1 MSDSQK
7 KQNFL
12 HGATL
17 LAAATVIV
25 KVIGA
30 VYKIPLQAILGKI
43 GYSYFSSAYDI
54 YTLLLLISTAG
65 LPVAMSRMISQATSL
80 NDHAQSRR
88 VYNTSRTIF
97 LIIGAASTALMMIF
111 CQVLANS
118 QKQPDAALA
127 IFCLAP
133 SAFFMSV
140 ISTYRGFFQGQGNML
155 PTSKSQVLEAVFKL
169 GAGLLGAVL
178 ILRLGGSIS
187 AAAAGAIMGVTVSC
201 ALSVAYLFWVFH
213 KTAQPE
219 ILEQKQPVFCGMTA
233 KKLLAIA
240 VPITIGAAGLQL
252 LIVAET
258 SLYMNRLV
266 ELLDSGALNG
276 EVVDALRA
284 EVLAEAQK
292 AGEVLTTAELHSR
305 IAASMKGIYNFSQTI
320 YNLPNSLITPITISI
335 IPAIT
340 ACLTL
345 GDDKGVRATS
355 ESASRIT
362 GLLSLPC
369 AVGLMVL
376 SKPIMGLLGGYTGVQ
391 LDFAAKLLSLLGI
404 SVFMRA
410 VVLFTN
416 SLMQAN
422 GHANLPVINMLVTG
436 AVRMALVYVLTGN
449 PNIGLLAVP
458 ALTALGN
465 LATAALNLICMAK
478 VVPQK
483 SAIVRNLLRSLLPAL
498 LMGAFAYG
506 SWQLILGVLGQDCSR
521 VIQVGGPMLVA
532 VIVYVISAAWLK
544 SITREDCLLLPKG
557 EKIAKL
563 LHL

>member
-1 MSDSQK
+1 MANAPK

-12 HGATL
+12 QGATL
-17 LAAATVIV
+17 LAIATVIV

-65 LPVAMSRMISQATSL
+65 LPVAMSRMISQASSL
-80 NDHAQSRR
+80 NDHAQTRR

-97 LIIGAASTALMMIF
+97 LIIGAISTGLMMVF
-111 CQVLANS
+111 CQALANS

-133 SAFFMSV
+133 SAFFMAV
-140 ISTYRGFFQGQGNML
+140 ISTYRGFFQGQGDML

-169 GAGLLGAVL
+169 GAGLAGAVV
-178 ILRLGGSIS
+178 ILYLGGTIS
-187 AAAAGAIMGVTVSC
+187 MAAAGAILGVTISC
-201 ALSVAYLFWVFH
+201 AVSVGYLFWVFH
-213 KTAQPE
+213 KYAQKE
-219 ILEQKQPVFCGMTA
+219 ILEQKQPNFCGLTA
-233 KKLLAIA
+233 KRLLSIA

-252 LIVAET
+252 LIVLET
-258 SLYMNRLV
+258 SIYMNQLVDLLDKGLLQGELV
-266 ELLDSGALNG
+266 E
-276 EVVDALRA
+276 ALRS
-284 EVLAEAQK
+284 EVLARALEEGK
-292 AGEVLTTAELHSR
+292 ELTTAELHSG
-305 IAASMKGIYNFSQTI
+305 IAASMKGIYNFGQTI
-320 YNLPNSLITPITISI
+320 YNLPNSLITPITISV

-340 ACLTL
+340 AFLTL
-345 GDDKGVRATS
+345 KDDMGVKATS

-376 SKPIMGLLGGYTGVQ
+376 SKPIMGLLGHYTGVQ
-391 LDFAAKLLSLLGI
+391 LDFAATLLCLLGV

-422 GHANLPVINMLVTG
+422 GHANIPVINMLSTG
-436 AVRMALVYVLTGN
+436 VVRMLLVYVLTGN

-458 ALTALGN
+458 ILTALGN
-465 LATAALNLICMAK
+465 FATAVLNLICLAK

-483 SAIVRNLLRSLLPAL
+483 CAITRNLLRPLLPAL
-498 LMGAFAYG
+498 LMGASAFAC
-506 SWQLILGVLGQDCSR
+506 WQLIVRILGADCSYI
-521 VIQVGGPMLVA
+521 IQVGGPMAVA
-532 VIVYVISAAWLK
+532 VVVYLLSAVWLK
-544 SITREDCLLLPKG
+544 SITKEDCLLLPKG

>member
-1 MSDSQK
+1 M
-7 KQNFL
+7 
-12 HGATL
+12 
-17 LAAATVIV
+17 V
-25 KVIGA
+25 KLIGA

-80 NDHAQSRR
+80 GDHAETRR
-88 VYNTSRTIF
+88 VYNTSRAIF
-97 LIIGAASTALMMIF
+97 LIIGVLSTALMMFF
-111 CQVLANS
+111 CKALANS

-133 SAFFMSV
+133 CAFLMSV
-140 ISTYRGFFQGQGNML
+140 ISTYRGFFQGQGNMI
-155 PTSKSQVLEAVFKL
+155 PTSISQVLEATCKL
-169 GAGLLGAVL
+169 VAGLLGAVL
-178 ILRLGGSIS
+178 ILHLGGSIPL
-187 AAAAGAIMGVTVSC
+187 AAAGAIFGVTISC
-201 ALSVAYLFWVFH
+201 AISVAYLFWVFH
-213 KTAQPE
+213 KNAQPE
-219 ILEQKQPVFCGMTA
+219 ILSQKQPAFCGTTA
-233 KKLLAIA
+233 KKLLSIAI
-240 VPITIGAAGLQL
+240 PITIGAAGLQL

-266 ELLDSGALNG
+266 DLLESGAMQG
-276 EVVDALRA
+276 ELVDALRA
-284 EVLAEAQK
+284 EVLAEAEK
-292 AGEVLTTAELHSR
+292 AGQVLTAADINSR
-305 IAASMKGIYNFSQTI
+305 IAASMKGIYNFGQTI

-345 GDDKGVRATS
+345 GDDQGAKATS
-355 ESASRIT
+355 ESASRVT
-362 GLLSLPC
+362 ALLSLPC
-369 AVGLMVL
+369 AVGLIVL
-376 SKPIMGLLGGYTGVQ
+376 SKPIMALLGGYTGVQ
-391 LDFAAKLLSLLGI
+391 LDFAAKLLSVLGI

-422 GHANLPVINMLVTG
+422 GHANIPVINMLSTG
-436 AVRMALVYVLTGN
+436 VVRMILVFVLTGN
-449 PNIGLLAVP
+449 PNIGLIAVP

-465 LATAALNLICMAK
+465 FATAVLNLICMAK

-483 SAIVRNLLRSLLPAL
+483 SAIARNLLRPLLPAL
-498 LMGAFAYG
+498 LMGAFTLAT
-506 SWQLILGVLGQDCSR
+506 WQLVLRVLGQDCSR
-521 VIQVGGPMLVA
+521 IIQVVIPMVVA
-532 VIVYVISAAWLK
+532 AIVYFVSAVWLK

-563 LHL
+563 LKL

>member
-1 MSDSQK
+1 MSNTPK
-7 KQNFL
+7 KQSFL

-80 NDHAQSRR
+80 GDHAQTRR
-88 VYNTSRTIF
+88 VYNTSRAIF
-97 LIIGAASTALMMIF
+97 LIIGAVSTALMMFF
-111 CQVLANS
+111 CKALANS
-118 QKQPDAALA
+118 QEQPDAALA

-133 SAFFMSV
+133 CAFLMSV

-169 GAGLLGAVL
+169 GAGLAGAVI
-178 ILRLGGSIS
+178 ILKLGGTIS
-187 AAAAGAIMGVTVSC
+187 MAAAGAILGVTVSC
-201 ALSVAYLFWVFH
+201 AVSVGYLFWVFH
-213 KTAQPE
+213 KNAQPE
-219 ILEQKQPVFCGMTA
+219 ILEQKQPSFCGVTA
-233 KKLLAIA
+233 KQLLSIAI
-240 VPITIGAAGLQL
+240 PITIGAAGLQL

-258 SLYMNRLV
+258 SLYMNQLV
-266 ELLDSGALNG
+266 NLLEEGSLQGDL
-276 EVVDALRA
+276 VDALRA
-284 EVLAEAQK
+284 EVLSRAQT
-292 AGEVLTTAELHSR
+292 AGQVLTPAELNSQ
-305 IAASMKGIYNFSQTI
+305 IAASMKGIYNFGQTI

-345 GDDKGVRATS
+345 KDNQGVKATS
-355 ESASRIT
+355 ESAARIT

-376 SKPIMGLLGGYTGVQ
+376 SKPIMGLLGGYSGVQ
-391 LDFAAKLLSLLGI
+391 LDFAATLLCLLGV

-422 GHANLPVINMLVTG
+422 GHANIPVINMLSTG
-436 AVRMALVYVLTGN
+436 VVRMILVYMLTGN
-449 PNIGLLAVP
+449 PSIGLIAVP
-458 ALTALGN
+458 VLTGVGN
-465 LATAALNLICMAK
+465 FATAVLNLICLNK

-483 SAIVRNLLRSLLPAL
+483 CAITRNLLRPLLPAL
-498 LMGAFAYG
+498 LMGASAFAC
-506 SWQLILGVLGQDCSR
+506 WQLILRAMGPDCSYI
-521 VIQVGGPMLVA
+521 IQVGGPMAVA
-532 VIVYVISAAWLK
+532 AVVYVVAAAWLK
-544 SITREDCLLLPKG
+544 SITKEDCLLLPKG
-557 EKIAKL
+557 DKIAKL

>member
-1 MSDSQK
+1 MATQPK

-12 HGATL
+12 HGAVL
-17 LAAATVIV
+17 LAAATIIV

-65 LPVAMSRMISQATSL
+65 LPVAMSRMISQASSVG
-80 NDHAQSRR
+80 DHAQTRR
-88 VYNTSRTIF
+88 VYNTSRAIF
-97 LIIGAASTALMMIF
+97 FIIGAVSTALMMLF
-111 CQVLANS
+111 CKALAKS
-118 QKQPDAALA
+118 QEQPDAALA

-133 SAFFMSV
+133 CAFLMSV
-140 ISTYRGFFQGQGNML
+140 ISTYRGFFQGQGNMI

-169 GAGLLGAVL
+169 GAGLAGAVV
-178 ILRLGGSIS
+178 ILQLGGSIS
-187 AAAAGAIMGVTVSC
+187 LAAAGAILGVTVSC
-201 ALSVAYLFWVFH
+201 AVSVAYLFWVFH

-219 ILEQKQPVFCGMTA
+219 ILAENQPIFCGKTA
-233 KKLLAIA
+233 KQLLAIA
-240 VPITIGAAGLQL
+240 IPITIGAAGLQL

-266 ELLDSGALNG
+266 SLLDSGKLNNGLVLAL
-276 EVVDALRA
+276 EQ
-284 EVLAEAQK
+284 EVLAEAAK
-292 AGEVLTTAELHSR
+292 AGEVLTTAQLHSR

-345 GDDKGVRATS
+345 KDDKGVRANS

-369 AVGLMVL
+369 AVGLIVL
-376 SKPIMGLLGGYTGVQ
+376 SKPIMGLLGGYTGVE
-391 LDFAAKLLSLLGI
+391 LDFAATLLSILGV

-422 GHANLPVINMLVTG
+422 GHANIPVVNMLCCG
-436 AVRMALVYVLTGN
+436 GVRMVLVYVLVGN
-449 PNIGLLAVP
+449 PKIGMLAVP
-458 ALTALGN
+458 ALTALCN
-465 LATAALNLICMAK
+465 LAIATLNLICMAK

-483 SAIVRNLLRSLLPAL
+483 SAIVRNVLRPLIPAL
-498 LMGAFAYG
+498 LMGACAFG
-506 SWQLILGVLGQDCSR
+506 TWQLVLQILGENCSR
-521 VIQVGGPMLVA
+521 LIQVGAPMAVA
-532 VIVYVISAAWLK
+532 VVVYVFFAAWLK
-544 SITREDCLLLPKG
+544 SITKEDCMLLPKG

-563 LHL
+563 LRL

>member
-1 MSDSQK
+1 MSNAPK
-7 KQNFL
+7 KQSFL

-80 NDHAQSRR
+80 GDHAQTRR
-88 VYNTSRTIF
+88 VYNTSRAIF
-97 LIIGAASTALMMIF
+97 LIIGGVSTGLMMFF
-111 CQVLANS
+111 CQALANS
-118 QKQPDAALA
+118 QEQPDAALA

-155 PTSKSQVLEAVFKL
+155 PTSKSQVLEAIFKL
-169 GAGLLGAVL
+169 GAGLAGAVV
-178 ILRLGGSIS
+178 ILQLGGTIPM
-187 AAAAGAIMGVTVSC
+187 AAAGAILGVTVSC
-201 ALSVAYLFWVFH
+201 AVSVGYLFWVFH

-219 ILEQKQPVFCGMTA
+219 ILEQKQPGFCGSTA
-233 KKLLAIA
+233 KQLLSIA

-252 LIVAET
+252 LIVTET
-258 SLYMNRLV
+258 SLYMNQLVKLLEEGSLQGKLV
-266 ELLDSGALNG
+266 E
-276 EVVDALRA
+276 ALRA
-284 EVLAEAQK
+284 EVLTRAQA
-292 AGEVLTTAELHSR
+292 AGQVLTPSQLNSQ
-305 IAASMKGIYNFSQTI
+305 IAASMKGIYNFGQTI
-320 YNLPNSLITPITISI
+320 YNLPNSLITPITISV

-345 GDDKGVRATS
+345 KDDRGVKATS
-355 ESASRIT
+355 ESAARIT

-376 SKPIMGLLGGYTGVQ
+376 SKPIMGLLGGYSGVQ
-391 LDFAAKLLSLLGI
+391 LDFAATLLCLLGI

-416 SLMQAN
+416 SLMQAS
-422 GHANLPVINMLVTG
+422 GHANIPVINMLSAGV
-436 AVRMALVYVLTGN
+436 VRMALVYVLTGN
-449 PNIGLLAVP
+449 PNIGLIAVP
-458 ALTALGN
+458 VLTAAGN
-465 LATAALNLICMAK
+465 LATAVLNLVCMAK

-483 SAIVRNLLRSLLPAL
+483 SAIARNLLRPLLPAL
-498 LMGAFAYG
+498 LMGAAAFG
-506 SWQLILGVLGQDCSR
+506 CWQLIVRFLGSDCSYI
-521 VIQVGGPMLVA
+521 IQVGGPMAVA
-532 VIVYVISAAWLK
+532 AVVYLLSAVWLK
-544 SITREDCLLLPKG
+544 SITKEDCLLLPKG

-563 LHL
+563 LRL

>member
-1 MSDSQK
+1 MSQAPK

-12 HGATL
+12 QGATL
-17 LAAATVIV
+17 LAIATVIV
-25 KVIGA
+25 KIIGA
-30 VYKIPLQAILGKI
+30 VYKIPLQGILGKI

-65 LPVAMSRMISQATSL
+65 LPVAMSRMISQASSL
-80 NDHAQSRR
+80 NDHAQTRR
-88 VYNTSRTIF
+88 VYNTSRAIF
-97 LIIGAASTALMMIF
+97 LIIGAVSTALMMVF
-111 CQVLANS
+111 CQALANS
-118 QKQPDAALA
+118 QEQPEAAMA

-133 SAFFMSV
+133 SAFLMSV

-169 GAGLLGAVL
+169 GAGLAGAVL
-178 ILRLGGSIS
+178 ILHFGGTIS
-187 AAAAGAIMGVTVSC
+187 MAAAGAILGVTVSC
-201 ALSVAYLFWVFH
+201 AVSVGYLFWVFH
-213 KTAQPE
+213 KNAQPE
-219 ILEQKQPVFCGMTA
+219 ILDQKQPGFCGATA
-233 KKLLAIA
+233 KRLLAIA

-258 SLYMNRLV
+258 SLYMNQLV
-266 ELLDSGALNG
+266 DLLETGALRG
-276 EVVDALRA
+276 ELVDALQA
-284 EVLAEAQK
+284 EVIEKAQ
-292 AGEVLTTAELHSR
+292 ASGDILTAEELYSR
-305 IAASMKGIYNFSQTI
+305 IAASMKGIYNFGQTI

-345 GDDKGVRATS
+345 GDDKGVKANS
-355 ESASRIT
+355 ESAARIT

-391 LDFAAKLLSLLGI
+391 LDFAAALLSLLGI

-416 SLMQAN
+416 SLMQAS
-422 GHANLPVINMLVTG
+422 GHANIPVVNMLVTG
-436 AVRMALVYVLTGN
+436 VVRMILVYVLTGN
-449 PNIGLLAVP
+449 PNIGLIAVP
-458 ALTALGN
+458 VLTALGN
-465 LATAALNLICMAK
+465 FATAVLNLICLAN

-483 SAIVRNLLRSLLPAL
+483 SAIIRNLLRPLLPAA
-498 LMGAFAYG
+498 LMGACAFG
-506 SWQLILGVLGQDCSR
+506 CWQLIVYVLGADCSYI
-521 VIQVGGPMLVA
+521 IQVGGPIAVA
-532 VIVYVISAAWLK
+532 GIVYVICAAWLK
-544 SITREDCLLLPKG
+544 SITKEDCLLLPKG

>member
-1 MSDSQK
+1 MSQSQK

-54 YTLLLLISTAG
+54 YTLLLLVSTAG

-80 NDHAQSRR
+80 NDHARSRR

-97 LIIGAASTALMMIF
+97 LIIGVASTALMMFF
-111 CQVLANS
+111 CKALANS

-133 SAFFMSV
+133 CAFLMSV

-169 GAGLLGAVL
+169 AAGLLGAVL

-201 ALSVAYLFWVFH
+201 ALSVGYLFWVFH

-219 ILEQKQPVFCGMTA
+219 ILAQKQPNFCGITA
-233 KKLLAIA
+233 KNLLAIA

-266 ELLDSGALNG
+266 DLLDSGAMTG
-276 EVVDALRA
+276 ELVDALRA
-284 EVLAEAQK
+284 EVLVEAEK
-292 AGEVLTTAELHSR
+292 AGETLTTAELHSR

-345 GDDKGVRATS
+345 GDDRGVKSTS

-422 GHANLPVINMLVTG
+422 GHANIPVINMLATG
-436 AVRMALVYVLTGN
+436 AVRMALVFVLTGN
-449 PNIGLLAVP
+449 PKIGLLAVP

-465 LATAALNLICMAK
+465 FATAVLNLICLAK

-483 SAIVRNLLRSLLPAL
+483 CAIARNLLRSLLPAL
-498 LMGAFAYG
+498 LMGAVTYG
-506 SWQLILGVLGQDCSR
+506 CWQLVLRILGQDCSR
-521 VIQVGGPMLVA
+521 IIQVAIPMLA
-532 VIVYVISAAWLK
+532 AAIVYVVSAAWLK

-557 EKIAKL
+557 DKIAKL

>member
-1 MSDSQK
+1 MSQQPK

-65 LPVAMSRMISQATSL
+65 LPVAMSRMISQASSL
-80 NDHAQSRR
+80 NDHAQTRR
-88 VYNTSRTIF
+88 VYNTSRAIF
-97 LIIGAASTALMMIF
+97 LIIGAVSTALMMFF
-111 CQVLANS
+111 CQALANS
-118 QKQPDAALA
+118 QEQPDAALA

-133 SAFFMSV
+133 CAFLMSV

-169 GAGLLGAVL
+169 GAGLVGAVL

-187 AAAAGAIMGVTVSC
+187 SAAAGAILGVTVSC
-201 ALSVAYLFWVFH
+201 AISVAYLFWVFH
-213 KTAQPE
+213 KSAQPE
-219 ILEQKQPVFCGMTA
+219 ILAQKQPVFCGVTA
-233 KKLLAIA
+233 RKLLSIAI
-240 VPITIGAAGLQL
+240 PITIGAAGLQL

-266 ELLDSGALNG
+266 DLLESGAMQG
-276 EVVDALRA
+276 ELVEALRA
-284 EVLAEAQK
+284 EVLTEAQK
-292 AGEVLTTAELHSR
+292 AGEVLTDPELNSR
-305 IAASMKGIYNFSQTI
+305 IAASMKGIYNFGQTI
-320 YNLPNSLITPITISI
+320 YNLPTALITPITISI

-345 GDDKGVRATS
+345 GDDKGVKATS
-355 ESASRIT
+355 ESASRVT

-369 AVGLMVL
+369 AIGLMVL

-422 GHANLPVINMLVTG
+422 GHANIPVINMLSTG
-436 AVRMALVYVLTGN
+436 AVRMVLVFVLTGN
-449 PNIGLLAVP
+449 PSIGLLAVP

-465 LATAALNLICMAK
+465 FATAVLNLICLTR

-483 SAIVRNLLRSLLPAL
+483 SAIARNLLKPMLPAL
-498 LMGAFAYG
+498 LMGAGALAA
-506 SWQLILGVLGQDCSR
+506 WQLILRILGADCSYI
-521 VIQVGGPMLVA
+521 IQVGGPMLVA
-532 VIVYVISAAWLK
+532 VIVYVVSAAWLK
-544 SITREDCLLLPKG
+544 SITKEDCLLLPKG
-557 EKIAKL
+557 AKIAKL

>member
-1 MSDSQK
+1 MATQPK

-17 LAAATVIV
+17 LALATVIV

-65 LPVAMSRMISQATSL
+65 LPVAMSRMISEASSL
-80 NDHAQSRR
+80 GDHARTRR
-88 VYNTSRTIF
+88 VYNTSRAIF
-97 LIIGAASTALMMIF
+97 FIIGAVSTALMMLF
-111 CQVLANS
+111 CKALAAS

-133 SAFFMSV
+133 CAFLMSV
-140 ISTYRGFFQGQGNML
+140 ISTYRGFFQGQGNMI

-169 GAGLLGAVL
+169 GAGLVGAVV
-178 ILRLGGSIS
+178 ILQLGGSIS
-187 AAAAGAIMGVTVSC
+187 LAAAGAILGVTVSC
-201 ALSVAYLFWVFH
+201 AVSVAYLFWVFH
-213 KTAQPE
+213 KSAGPE
-219 ILEQKQPVFCGMTA
+219 ILEQKAPLFCGDTA

-266 ELLDSGALNG
+266 ELLDSGKLQG
-276 EVVDALRA
+276 ELVEALRA
-284 EVLAEAQK
+284 EVLAEAGK
-292 AGEVLTTAELHSR
+292 AGETLTTAQINSR
-305 IAASMKGIYNFSQTI
+305 IAASMKGIYNFGQTI

-345 GDDKGVRATS
+345 GDDKGVKENS
-355 ESASRIT
+355 ESAARIT

-391 LDFAAKLLSLLGI
+391 LDFAAKLLTLLGI

-422 GHANLPVINMLVTG
+422 GHANIPVINMLTVG
-436 AVRMALVYVLTGN
+436 AVRMGLVFLLVGN
-449 PNIGLLAVP
+449 PKLGLLAVP

-465 LATAALNLICMAK
+465 AVTALLNLICLAK
-478 VVPQK
+478 VVPHK
-483 SAIVRNLLRSLLPAL
+483 SAIARNVLRPLIPAL
-498 LMGAFAYG
+498 LMGAAAFG
-506 SWQLILGVLGQDCSR
+506 TWQLIIRILGENCSR
-521 VIQVGGPMLVA
+521 IIQVGGPMGVA
-532 VIVYVISAAWLK
+532 VVVYIVFAAWLK

-557 EKIAKL
+557 NKIARL
-563 LHL
+563 LRL

>member
-1 MSDSQK
+1 MSNAPK

-12 HGATL
+12 QGATL
-17 LAAATVIV
+17 LAAATLIV

-30 VYKIPLQAILGKI
+30 VYKIPLQAVLGKL

-65 LPVAMSRMISQATSL
+65 LPVAMSRMISQASSL
-80 NDHAQSRR
+80 GDHAQTRK

-97 LIIGAASTALMMIF
+97 LIIGAVSTGLMMVF
-111 CQVLANS
+111 CQALANS

-133 SAFFMSV
+133 SAFFMSI

-169 GAGLLGAVL
+169 GAGLAGAIV
-178 ILRLGGSIS
+178 ILYLGGTIS
-187 AAAAGAIMGVTVSC
+187 MAAAGAILGVTISC
-201 ALSVAYLFWVFH
+201 AVSVAYLFWVFH

-219 ILEQKQPVFCGMTA
+219 ILDQKQPNFCGITA
-233 KKLLAIA
+233 KQLLAIA
-240 VPITIGAAGLQL
+240 IPITIGAAGLQL
-252 LIVAET
+252 LIVLET
-258 SLYMNRLV
+258 SLYMNQLVGLLDQGLLENDLV
-266 ELLDSGALNG
+266 E
-276 EVVDALRA
+276 ALRA
-284 EVLAEAQK
+284 EVLARAQEEGK
-292 AGEVLTTAELHSR
+292 VLTDAQLHSG
-305 IAASMKGIYNFSQTI
+305 IAASMKGIYNFGQTI
-320 YNLPNSLITPITISI
+320 YNLPNSLITPITISV

-340 ACLTL
+340 AFLTL
-345 GDDKGVRATS
+345 KDDNGVKATS

-369 AVGLMVL
+369 AIGLMVL
-376 SKPIMGLLGGYTGVQ
+376 SKPIMGLLGHYTGVQ
-391 LDFAAKLLSLLGI
+391 LDFAAMLLSLLGV

-416 SLMQAN
+416 ALMQAN
-422 GHANLPVINMLVTG
+422 GHPNLPVVNMLSVG
-436 AVRMALVYVLTGN
+436 VVRMGLVYWLTGN
-449 PNIGLLAVP
+449 PNIGLVAVP
-458 ALTALGN
+458 VLTALGN
-465 LATAALNLICMAK
+465 FATAVLNLICLHK

-483 SAIVRNLLRSLLPAL
+483 SAITKNLLRSLLPAL
-498 LMGAFAYG
+498 LMGASAFG
-506 SWQLILGVLGQDCSR
+506 CWQLIVRLLGADCSYI
-521 VIQVGGPMLVA
+521 IQVGGPMAVA
-532 VIVYVISAAWLK
+532 AVVYLISAVWLK
-544 SITREDCLLLPKG
+544 SITKEDCLLLPKG

>member
-1 MSDSQK
+1 MSQAPK

-12 HGATL
+12 QGATL
-17 LAAATVIV
+17 LAIATVIV

-30 VYKIPLQAILGKI
+30 IYKIPLQAVLGKI

-65 LPVAMSRMISQATSL
+65 LPVAMSRMISEASSL
-80 NDHAQSRR
+80 GDYARTR
-88 VYNTSRTIF
+88 KVYNTSRAIF
-97 LIIGAASTALMMIF
+97 LIIGAVSTALMMVF
-111 CQVLANS
+111 CQALANS
-118 QKQPDAALA
+118 QEQPDAALA

-169 GAGLLGAVL
+169 GAGLAGAVL
-178 ILRLGGSIS
+178 VLHFGGAIS
-187 AAAAGAIMGVTVSC
+187 MAAAGAILGVTISC
-201 ALSVAYLFWVFH
+201 AVSVAYLFWVFH
-213 KTAQPE
+213 KHAQPE
-219 ILEQKQPVFCGMTA
+219 ILAQKQPNFCGSTA
-233 KKLLAIA
+233 KQLLSIA

-252 LIVAET
+252 LIVLET

-266 ELLDSGALNG
+266 GLLDRGLLQG
-276 EVVDALRA
+276 ELVDSLRT
-284 EVLAEAQK
+284 EVLAAAAK
-292 AGEVLTTAELHSR
+292 AGENLTTAELHSR
-305 IAASMKGIYNFSQTI
+305 IAASMKGIYNFGQTI
-320 YNLPNSLITPITISI
+320 YNLPNSLITPITISV

-340 ACLTL
+340 AFLTL
-345 GDDKGVRATS
+345 KDSQGVKSTS

-376 SKPIMGLLGGYTGVQ
+376 SKPIMGLLGHYTGVQ
-391 LDFAAKLLSLLGI
+391 LNFAATLLSLLGV

-422 GHANLPVINMLVTG
+422 GHANLPVINMLATG
-436 AVRMALVYVLTGN
+436 VVRMVLVYFLTGN
-449 PNIGLLAVP
+449 PNIGLIAVP
-458 ALTALGN
+458 VLTALGN
-465 LATAALNLICMAK
+465 FATAVLNLICLRK
-478 VVPQK
+478 VVPHK
-483 SAIVRNLLRSLLPAL
+483 SAITSNLLRPLLPAA
-498 LMGAFAYG
+498 LMGASAFAC
-506 SWQLILGVLGQDCSR
+506 WQLIVRFLGADCSYI
-521 VIQVGGPMLVA
+521 IQVGGPMAVA
-532 VIVYVISAAWLK
+532 AIVYLVSAIWLK
-544 SITREDCLLLPKG
+544 SITKEDCLLLPKG

-563 LHL
+563 LRL

>member
-1 MSDSQK
+1 MPNTPK

-17 LAAATVIV
+17 LAAATIIV
-25 KVIGA
+25 KLIGA
-30 VYKIPLQAILGKI
+30 VYKIPLQSILGKI

-65 LPVAMSRMISQATSL
+65 LPVAMSRMISQSTSL
-80 NDHAQSRR
+80 SDHAQTRR
-88 VYNTSRTIF
+88 VYNTSRAIF
-97 LIIGAASTALMMIF
+97 FGIGAVSTLLMM
-111 CQVLANS
+111 VLCKQLAAS
-118 QKQPDAALA
+118 QEQPEGWLA

-133 SAFFMSV
+133 CAFLMGM
-140 ISTYRGFFQGQGNML
+140 ISTYRGFFQGQRNML
-155 PTSKSQVLEAVFKL
+155 PTSISQVIEAVFKMAVGLIAAVVILQL
-169 GAGLLGAVL
+169 GGAVPV
-178 ILRLGGSIS
+178 
-187 AAAAGAIMGVTVSC
+187 AAAGAILGVTVSC
-201 ALSVAYLFWVFH
+201 LVSVVYLLRVFRKQSAPEFLSQRQPNFH
-213 KTAQPE
+213 
-219 ILEQKQPVFCGMTA
+219 GSTA

-252 LIVAET
+252 LIVVET
-258 SLYMNRLV
+258 SIYMNRLV
-266 ELLDSGALNG
+266 DLLDSGAMTGPLV
-276 EVVDALRA
+276 EALRT

-292 AGEVLTTAELHSR
+292 AGQVLTAAELHSR
-305 IAASMKGIYNFSQTI
+305 VAASMKGIYNFSQTI

-345 GDDKGVRATS
+345 EDHKGVKDTS
-355 ESASRIT
+355 ESAARVT

-391 LDFAAKLLSLLGI
+391 LDFAATLLALLGV

-422 GHANLPVINMLVTG
+422 GHANIPVINMLSTG
-436 AVRMALVYVLTGN
+436 VVRMILVFVLTGN
-449 PNIGLLAVP
+449 PAIGLLAVP
-458 ALTALGN
+458 ALTALSN
-465 LATAALNLICMAK
+465 FATALLNLICMAK
-478 VVPQK
+478 VLPQK
-483 SAIVRNLLRSLLPAL
+483 SAITRNLLRPLLPAL
-498 LMGAFAYG
+498 LMGATAFLV
-506 SWQLILGVLGQDCSR
+506 WQAVLMVLGENCSR
-521 VIQVGGPMLVA
+521 VIQVGAPMAVGALVY
-532 VIVYVISAAWLK
+532 ILCAAWLK

-557 EKIAKL
+557 EKLAKL
-563 LHL
+563 LRL

>member
-1 MSDSQK
+1 MSEAPK
-7 KQNFL
+7 KQTFL

-65 LPVAMSRMISQATSL
+65 LPVAMSRMISQASSL
-80 NDHAQSRR
+80 GNHAQTRR
-88 VYNTSRTIF
+88 VYNIF
-97 LIIGAASTALMMIF
+97 LIIGAVSTALMMFF
-111 CQVLANS
+111 CKALANS

-133 SAFFMSV
+133 CAFLMSV
-140 ISTYRGFFQGQGNML
+140 ISAYRGFFQGQGNMI

-169 GAGLLGAVL
+169 GAGLVGAVL
-178 ILRLGGSIS
+178 ILHFGGTIS
-187 AAAAGAIMGVTVSC
+187 MAAAGAILGVTVSC
-201 ALSVAYLFWVFH
+201 AVSVGYLFWVFH
-213 KTAQPE
+213 KNAQPE
-219 ILEQKQPVFCGMTA
+219 ILAQKQPGFCGVTA
-233 KKLLAIA
+233 KQLLAIA
-240 VPITIGAAGLQL
+240 VPITIGAVGLQL

-258 SLYMNRLV
+258 SLYMNQIVKLLETGAMRG
-266 ELLDSGALNG
+266 EL
-276 EVVDALRA
+276 VDALRA
-284 EVLAEAQK
+284 EVLEK
-292 AGEVLTTAELHSR
+292 AMREGEVLTDAQLYSR
-305 IAASMKGIYNFSQTI
+305 IAASMNGIYKFGQTI
-320 YNLPNSLITPITISI
+320 YNLPNSLITPITVSI

-340 ACLTL
+340 AYLTL
-345 GDDKGVRATS
+345 KDEKNAKATS
-355 ESASRIT
+355 ESAARIT

-376 SKPIMGLLGGYTGVQ
+376 SRPIVGLLGGYTGVQ
-391 LDFAAKLLSLLGI
+391 LDFAATRLCLLGI

-422 GHANLPVINMLVTG
+422 GHANIPVINMLATG
-436 AVRMALVYVLTGN
+436 AVRMVLVYVLTGD
-449 PNIGLLAVP
+449 PKIGLIAVP
-458 ALTALGN
+458 VLTALGN
-465 LATAALNLICMAK
+465 FATAVLNLICMTK

-483 SAIVRNLLRSLLPAL
+483 NAIAGNLLRPMLPAL
-498 LMGAFAYG
+498 LMGAFAFAC
-506 SWQLILGVLGQDCSR
+506 WQLILRLLGPDCSYI
-521 VIQVGGPMLVA
+521 IQVGGPMLVA

-544 SITREDCLLLPKG
+544 SITKEDCLLLPKG
-557 EKIAKL
+557 GKIAKL

>member
-1 MSDSQK
+1 MSSQPQ

-65 LPVAMSRMISQATSL
+65 LPVAMSRMISQASSL
-80 NDHAQSRR
+80 NDHAQTRR
-88 VYNTSRTIF
+88 VYNTSRAIF
-97 LIIGAASTALMMIF
+97 LIIGAASTALMMFF
-111 CQVLANS
+111 CRALANS

-133 SAFFMSV
+133 CAFLMSV

-178 ILRLGGSIS
+178 ILQLGGSIS
-187 AAAAGAIMGVTVSC
+187 AAAAGAIMGVTISC

-219 ILEQKQPVFCGMTA
+219 ILAQKQPVFCGVTA

-240 VPITIGAAGLQL
+240 IPITIGAAGLQL
-252 LIVAET
+252 LIVVET

-266 ELLDSGALNG
+266 DLLDSGALTG
-276 EVVDALRA
+276 ELVDALRL

-292 AGEVLTTAELHSR
+292 AGEVLTDAELHSR
-305 IAASMKGIYNFSQTI
+305 IAASMKGIYNFGQTI

-340 ACLTL
+340 SCLTL
-345 GDDKGVRATS
+345 GDDRGVKSNS

-369 AVGLMVL
+369 AVGLIVL

-422 GHANLPVINMLVTG
+422 GHANIPVINMLSTG
-436 AVRMALVYVLTGN
+436 AVRMILVFVLTGN
-449 PNIGLLAVP
+449 PKLGLLAVP

-465 LATAALNLICMAK
+465 FATAALNLICMAK

-483 SAIVRNLLRSLLPAL
+483 CAIVRNLLRPLLPAL
-498 LMGAFAYG
+498 LMGAATYG
-506 SWQLILGVLGQDCSR
+506 SWQLVLRVLGSDCSHI
-521 VIQVGGPMLVA
+521 IQVGGPMLVA
-532 VIVYVISAAWLK
+532 LIVYVVSAAWLK

-557 EKIAKL
+557 HKIAKL
-563 LHL
+563 LRL

>member
-80 NDHAQSRR
+80 NDHARSRR

-97 LIIGAASTALMMIF
+97 LIIGVASTALMMFF
-111 CQVLANS
+111 CKALANS

-133 SAFFMSV
+133 CAFLMSV

-169 GAGLLGAVL
+169 AAGLLGAVL

-201 ALSVAYLFWVFH
+201 ALSVGYLFWVFH

-219 ILEQKQPVFCGMTA
+219 ILAQKQPNFCGVTA
-233 KKLLAIA
+233 KDLLAIA

-266 ELLDSGALNG
+266 DLLDSGAMTG
-276 EVVDALRA
+276 ELVDALRA
-284 EVLAEAQK
+284 EVLVEAEK
-292 AGEVLTTAELHSR
+292 AGETLTTAELHSR

-345 GDDKGVRATS
+345 GDDRGVKSTS

-422 GHANLPVINMLVTG
+422 GHANIPVINMLATG
-436 AVRMALVYVLTGN
+436 AVRMALVFVLTGN
-449 PNIGLLAVP
+449 PKIGLLAVP

-465 LATAALNLICMAK
+465 FATAVLNLICLAK

-483 SAIVRNLLRSLLPAL
+483 CAIARNLLRSLLPAL
-498 LMGAFAYG
+498 LMGAVTYG
-506 SWQLILGVLGQDCSR
+506 CWQLVLRILGQDCSR
-521 VIQVGGPMLVA
+521 IIQVGGPMVAA
-532 VIVYVISAAWLK
+532 VIVYVVSAAWLK

-557 EKIAKL
+557 DKIAKL

>member
-1 MSDSQK
+1 MSQTPK

-17 LAAATVIV
+17 LAAATIIV
-25 KVIGA
+25 KIIGA

-80 NDHAQSRR
+80 NDSDQTRR
-88 VYNTSRTIF
+88 VYNTSRAIF
-97 LIIGAASTALMMIF
+97 LGLGAVSTALMMLF
-111 CQVLANS
+111 CRELAAS
-118 QKQPDAALA
+118 QEQPDAWLA

-133 SAFFMSV
+133 CAFLMG
-140 ISTYRGFFQGQGNML
+140 IMSTYRGFFQGQGNMI
-155 PTSKSQVLEAVFKL
+155 PTSLSQVIEAVFKM
-169 GAGLLGAVL
+169 AVGLIGAVV
-178 ILRLGGSIS
+178 ILQLGGTIPM
-187 AAAAGAIMGVTVSC
+187 AAAGAMLGVTVSC
-201 ALSVAYLFWVFH
+201 VVSVIYLLYVFRKQSTPEFLALRQPNFH
-213 KTAQPE
+213 GE
-219 ILEQKQPVFCGMTA
+219 TA

-266 ELLDSGALNG
+266 KLLDSGAMGG
-276 EVVDALRA
+276 ELVEALRL

-292 AGEVLTTAELHSR
+292 AGEVLTTEQLHSR

-340 ACLTL
+340 ASLTL
-345 GDDKGVRATS
+345 GDNKGVKATS

-369 AVGLMVL
+369 AVGLIVL
-376 SKPIMGLLGGYTGVQ
+376 SKPIMSLLGGYTGVQ
-391 LDFAAKLLSLLGI
+391 LDFAATLLSLLGV

-416 SLMQAN
+416 ALMQAN
-422 GHANLPVINMLVTG
+422 GHANIPVINMLASGV
-436 AVRMALVYVLTGN
+436 VRMALVFVLTGN
-449 PNIGLLAVP
+449 PAIGLLAVP

-465 LATAALNLICMAK
+465 LATAVLNLICMAK

-483 SAIVRNLLRSLLPAL
+483 SAIASNLLRPLLPAL
-498 LMGAFAYG
+498 LMGAATFA
-506 SWQLILGVLGQDCSR
+506 SWKLILAVLGEDCSR
-521 VIQVGGPMLVA
+521 IIQVGGPMVVA
-532 VIVYVISAAWLK
+532 AAVYFVSAAWLK
-544 SITREDCLLLPKG
+544 SITRDDCLLLPKG
-557 EKIAKL
+557 DKIAKL
-563 LHL
+563 LKL

>member
-111 CQVLANS
+111 CQALANS

-276 EVVDALRA
+276 ELVDALRA

-345 GDDKGVRATS
+345 GDDRGVKSTS

-422 GHANLPVINMLVTG
+422 GHANIPVINMLATG
-436 AVRMALVYVLTGN
+436 AVRMALVFVLTGN
-449 PNIGLLAVP
+449 PKICLLAVP

-465 LATAALNLICMAK
+465 FATAVLNLICLAK

-483 SAIVRNLLRSLLPAL
+483 CAIARNLLRSLLPAL
-498 LMGAFAYG
+498 LMGAVTYG
-506 SWQLILGVLGQDCSR
+506 CWQLVLRILGQDCSR
-521 VIQVGGPMLVA
+521 IIQVAIPMLA
-532 VIVYVISAAWLK
+532 AAIVYVVSAAWLK

-557 EKIAKL
+557 DKIAKL

>member
-1 MSDSQK
+1 MSQPK

-30 VYKIPLQAILGKI
+30 VYKIPLQSILGTM

-65 LPVAMSRMISQATSL
+65 LPVAMSRMISEASSL
-80 NDHAQSRR
+80 NDHARTRR
-88 VYNTSRTIF
+88 VYNTSRAIF
-97 LIIGAASTALMMIF
+97 LIIGAVSTALMMFF
-111 CQVLANS
+111 CKALANS
-118 QKQPDAALA
+118 QEQPDAALA

-133 SAFFMSV
+133 CAFLMSV

-155 PTSKSQVLEAVFKL
+155 PTSKSQVLEAVLKL
-169 GAGLLGAVL
+169 GAGLVGAVV
-178 ILRLGGSIS
+178 ILQLGGTIS
-187 AAAAGAIMGVTVSC
+187 MAAAGAILGVTLSC
-201 ALSVAYLFWVFH
+201 ALSVGYLFWVFH

-219 ILEQKQPVFCGMTA
+219 MLEQRQPGFCGVTA

-240 VPITIGAAGLQL
+240 IPITIGAAGLQL
-252 LIVAET
+252 LIVTET
-258 SLYMNRLV
+258 SLYMNQLV
-266 ELLDSGALNG
+266 DLLDQGLLQG
-276 EVVDALRA
+276 ELVDSIRA
-284 EVLAEAQK
+284 EVLERAAA
-292 AGEVLTTAELHSR
+292 AGQTLTTAELHSR
-305 IAASMKGIYNFSQTI
+305 IAASMKGIYNFGQTI

-340 ACLTL
+340 SSLTL
-345 GDDKGVRATS
+345 GDNRAVKATS

-369 AVGLMVL
+369 AIGLMVL

-391 LDFAAKLLSLLGI
+391 LDFAALLLSLLGI

-422 GHANLPVINMLVTG
+422 GHANIPVVNMLVIG
-436 AVRMALVYVLTGN
+436 AIRMVLVYVLTGN
-449 PNIGLLAVP
+449 AAIGLIAVP

-465 LATAALNLICMAK
+465 FATAVLNLICLAK

-483 SAIVRNLLRSLLPAL
+483 SAIARNLLRPLLPAL
-498 LMGAFAYG
+498 LMGAAAFG
-506 SWQLILGVLGQDCSR
+506 CWQLILQVLGSCSY
-521 VIQVGGPMLVA
+521 VIQVGAPMLVA
-532 VIVYVISAAWLK
+532 GIVYVISAAWLK
-544 SITREDCLLLPKG
+544 AITKEDCMLLPKG
-557 EKIAKL
+557 NKIAKL

>member
-1 MSDSQK
+1 MSESQK

-12 HGATL
+12 HGATIL
-17 LAAATVIV
+17 VAATIIV

-65 LPVAMSRMISQATSL
+65 LPVAMSRMISQASSL
-80 NDHAQSRR
+80 NDHAQTRR

-97 LIIGAASTALMMIF
+97 LMIGTVSAVLMMIF
-111 CQVLANS
+111 CKTLANS
-118 QKQPDAALA
+118 QKQPDAALS

-133 SAFFMSV
+133 CAFLMSV
-140 ISTYRGFFQGQGNML
+140 ISTYRGFFQGQSNMI
-155 PTSKSQVLEAVFKL
+155 PTSISQVLEAVFKL
-169 GAGLLGAVL
+169 AAGLVGALV
-178 ILRLGGSIS
+178 ILHLNGSIPM
-187 AAAAGAIMGVTVSC
+187 AAAGAILGVTVSC
-201 ALSVAYLFWVFH
+201 AVSVAYLFRVFH
-213 KTAQPE
+213 KPAQQM
-219 ILEQKQPVFCGMTA
+219 ILEQKQPNFCGATA
-233 KKLLAIA
+233 KQLLSIAI
-240 VPITIGAAGLQL
+240 PITIGAAGLQL
-252 LIVAET
+252 LIVSET
-258 SLYMNRLV
+258 SIYMNRLV
-266 ELLDSGALNG
+266 DLLDRGALTG
-276 EVVDALRA
+276 PLVEALRS

-292 AGEVLTTAELHSR
+292 AGQVLTTAELHSR

-340 ACLTL
+340 NCLTL
-345 GDDKGVRATS
+345 GDDRGVKATS
-355 ESASRIT
+355 ESASRVT
-362 GLLSLPC
+362 ALLSLPC
-369 AVGLMVL
+369 SVGLMVL
-376 SKPIMGLLGGYTGVQ
+376 SRPIMGLLGGYTGVQ

-410 VVLFTN
+410 LVLFTN

-422 GHANLPVINMLVTG
+422 GHANIPVINMLSIGVL
-436 AVRMALVYVLTGN
+436 RMILVFVFTGN
-449 PNIGLLAVP
+449 PRIGLLAVP

-465 LATAALNLICMAK
+465 LATAVLNLICMAK

-483 SAIVRNLLRSLLPAL
+483 CAIVRNLLKPLLPAL
-498 LMGAFAYG
+498 LMGAATFA
-506 SWQLILGVLGQDCSR
+506 SWQFMLRILGPDCSYI
-521 VIQVGGPMLVA
+521 IQVGGPMVVA
-532 VIVYVISAAWLK
+532 AAVYVVSAAWLR

>member
-1 MSDSQK
+1 MSNAPK

-12 HGATL
+12 QGATL
-17 LAAATVIV
+17 LAIATVIV

-65 LPVAMSRMISQATSL
+65 LPVAMSRMISQASSL
-80 NDHAQSRR
+80 NDHAQTRR
-88 VYNTSRTIF
+88 VYNTSRAIF
-97 LIIGAASTALMMIF
+97 LIIGAVSTALMMVF
-111 CQVLANS
+111 CQALANS

-169 GAGLLGAVL
+169 GAGLAGAVV
-178 ILRLGGSIS
+178 ILYFGGSIS
-187 AAAAGAIMGVTVSC
+187 MAAAGAILGVTISC
-201 ALSVAYLFWVFH
+201 AVSVAYLFWVFH

-219 ILEQKQPVFCGMTA
+219 ILEQKQPVFCGLTA
-233 KKLLAIA
+233 KQLLSIA

-252 LIVAET
+252 LIVLET
-258 SLYMNRLV
+258 SLYMNQLVDLLEGGLLQGELV
-266 ELLDSGALNG
+266 E
-276 EVVDALRA
+276 ALRA
-284 EVLAEAQK
+284 EVLAKAQEEGK
-292 AGEVLTTAELHSR
+292 VLTSAELHSA
-305 IAASMKGIYNFSQTI
+305 IAASMKGIYNFGQTI
-320 YNLPNSLITPITISI
+320 YNLPTSLITPITISVT
-335 IPAIT
+335 PAIT

-345 GDDKGVRATS
+345 KDDQGVKLTS

-376 SKPIMGLLGGYTGVQ
+376 SKPIMALLGHYSGVQ
-391 LDFAAKLLSLLGI
+391 LDFAATLLCLLGV

-422 GHANLPVINMLVTG
+422 GHANIPVINMLATG
-436 AVRMALVYVLTGN
+436 VVRMVLVYVLTGN
-449 PNIGLLAVP
+449 PNIGLIAVP
-458 ALTALGN
+458 ILTALGN
-465 LATAALNLICMAK
+465 FATALLNLICLHK

-483 SAIVRNLLRSLLPAL
+483 SAIAPNLLRPLLPAL
-498 LMGAFAYG
+498 LMGASAFG
-506 SWQLILGVLGQDCSR
+506 CWQLILQVLGQDCSYI
-521 VIQVGGPMLVA
+521 IQVGGPMAVA
-532 VIVYVISAAWLK
+532 VVVYVVSAAWLK

-563 LHL
+563 LRL

>member
-1 MSDSQK
+1 MSNAPK

-12 HGATL
+12 QGATL
-17 LAAATVIV
+17 LAIATVIV

-30 VYKIPLQAILGKI
+30 VYKIPLQSILGKI

-65 LPVAMSRMISQATSL
+65 LPVAMSRMISQASSL
-80 NDHAQSRR
+80 NDHAQTRK

-97 LIIGAASTALMMIF
+97 LIIGAVSTGLMMVF
-111 CQVLANS
+111 CQALANS
-118 QKQPDAALA
+118 QEQPEAALA

-169 GAGLLGAVL
+169 GAGLAGAVL
-178 ILRLGGSIS
+178 VLHFGGAIS
-187 AAAAGAIMGVTVSC
+187 MAAAGAILGVTVSC
-201 ALSVAYLFWVFH
+201 AVSVAYLFWVFH
-213 KTAQPE
+213 KSAQPE
-219 ILEQKQPVFCGMTA
+219 ILEQKQPVFCGLTA
-233 KKLLAIA
+233 KQLLSIA

-252 LIVAET
+252 LIVIET
-258 SLYMNRLV
+258 SLYMNQLV
-266 ELLDSGALNG
+266 NLLEEGLLQGEL
-276 EVVDALRA
+276 VDALRA
-284 EVLAEAQK
+284 EVLAKAQEEGK
-292 AGEVLTTAELHSR
+292 ILTDAELRSG
-305 IAASMKGIYNFSQTI
+305 IAASMKGIYNFGQTI
-320 YNLPNSLITPITISI
+320 YNLPNSLITPITISV

-340 ACLTL
+340 AFLTL
-345 GDDKGVRATS
+345 KDDRGVKATS

-369 AVGLMVL
+369 AIGLMVL
-376 SKPIMGLLGGYTGVQ
+376 SKPIMGLLGDYTGVQ
-391 LDFAAKLLSLLGI
+391 LDFAATLLCLLGV

-422 GHANLPVINMLVTG
+422 GHANLPVINMLATG
-436 AVRMALVYVLTGN
+436 VVRMILVYVLTGN
-449 PNIGLLAVP
+449 PNIGLIAVP
-458 ALTALGN
+458 VLTALGN
-465 LATAALNLICMAK
+465 LATAVLNLICLHK

-483 SAIVRNLLRSLLPAL
+483 SAIARNLLRPLLPAL
-498 LMGAFAYG
+498 LMGASAFAC
-506 SWQLILGVLGQDCSR
+506 WQLIIRFLGEDCSYI
-521 VIQVGGPMLVA
+521 IQVGGPMAVA
-532 VIVYVISAAWLK
+532 GIVYLVTAVWLK
-544 SITREDCLLLPKG
+544 SITKEDCLLLPKG

-563 LHL
+563 LRL

>member
-111 CQVLANS
+111 CQALANS

-276 EVVDALRA
+276 ELVDALRA

-305 IAASMKGIYNFSQTI
+305 VAASMKGIYNFSQTI

-345 GDDKGVRATS
+345 GDDKGVKATS

>member
-1 MSDSQK
+1 MSESQK

-12 HGATL
+12 HGATIL
-17 LAAATVIV
+17 VAATIIV

-65 LPVAMSRMISQATSL
+65 LPVAMSRMISQASSL
-80 NDHAQSRR
+80 NDHAQTRR

-97 LIIGAASTALMMIF
+97 LMIGTVSAVLMMIF
-111 CQVLANS
+111 CKTLANS

-133 SAFFMSV
+133 CAFLMSV
-140 ISTYRGFFQGQGNML
+140 ISTYRGFVQGQSNMI
-155 PTSKSQVLEAVFKL
+155 PTSISQVLEAVFKL
-169 GAGLLGAVL
+169 AAGLVGALV
-178 ILRLGGSIS
+178 ILHLNGSIPM
-187 AAAAGAIMGVTVSC
+187 AAAGAILGVTVSC
-201 ALSVAYLFWVFH
+201 AVSVAYLFRVFH
-213 KTAQPE
+213 KPAQQM
-219 ILEQKQPVFCGMTA
+219 ILAQKQPDFCGATA
-233 KKLLAIA
+233 KQLLSIA

-252 LIVAET
+252 LIVSET
-258 SLYMNRLV
+258 SIYMNRLV
-266 ELLDSGALNG
+266 DLLDRGALTG
-276 EVVDALRA
+276 PLVEALRS

-292 AGEVLTTAELHSR
+292 AGQVLTTAELHSR

-340 ACLTL
+340 NCLTL
-345 GDDKGVRATS
+345 GDDRGVKATS
-355 ESASRIT
+355 ESASRVT
-362 GLLSLPC
+362 ALLSLPC
-369 AVGLMVL
+369 AVGLIVL
-376 SKPIMGLLGGYTGVQ
+376 SRPIMGLLGGYTGVQ

-410 VVLFTN
+410 LVLFTN

-422 GHANLPVINMLVTG
+422 GHANIPVINMLSIGVL
-436 AVRMALVYVLTGN
+436 RMVLVFVFTGN
-449 PNIGLLAVP
+449 PRIGLLAVP
-458 ALTALGN
+458 TLTALGN
-465 LATAALNLICMAK
+465 LATAVLNLICMAK

-483 SAIVRNLLRSLLPAL
+483 CAIVRNLLKPLLPAL
-498 LMGAFAYG
+498 LMGAATFA
-506 SWQLILGVLGQDCSR
+506 SWQLMLQILGPDQSY
-521 VIQVGGPMLVA
+521 IFQVGGPMVVA
-532 VIVYVISAAWLK
+532 AAVYVVSAAWLR

-563 LHL
+563 LRL

>member
-1 MSDSQK
+1 MTSK

-25 KVIGA
+25 KILGA

-65 LPVAMSRMISQATSL
+65 LPVAMSRMISQASSL
-80 NDHAQSRR
+80 NDPAQTRR

-97 LIIGAASTALMMIF
+97 LIIGAISAAMMMLF
-111 CQVLANS
+111 CKALANS
-118 QKQPDAALA
+118 QEQPEAAPA

-133 SAFFMSV
+133 CAFLMSV
-140 ISTYRGFFQGQGNML
+140 ISTYRGFFQGQGNMI

-169 GAGLLGAVL
+169 GAGLIGAVL
-178 ILRLGGSIS
+178 ILQLGGSIS
-187 AAAAGAIMGVTVSC
+187 MAAAGAILGVTLSC
-201 ALSVAYLFWVFH
+201 AISIAYLCWVFH
-213 KTAQPE
+213 KTTQPE
-219 ILEQKQPVFCGMTA
+219 ILEQKQPGFCGSTA

-240 VPITIGAAGLQL
+240 IPITIGSAGLQL
-252 LIVAET
+252 LIVTET
-258 SLYMNRLV
+258 SLYMNQLV
-266 ELLDSGALNG
+266 DLLDRGLLQG
-276 EVVDALRA
+276 DLVDSIRT
-284 EVLAEAQK
+284 EVLARAKEAGQ
-292 AGEVLTTAELHSR
+292 VLTTAEIHSQ

-345 GDDKGVRATS
+345 EDHKGTKATS
-355 ESASRIT
+355 ESAARIT

-391 LDFAAKLLSLLGI
+391 LDFAAQLLSLLGI

-416 SLMQAN
+416 ALMQAN
-422 GHANLPVINMLVTG
+422 GHANLPVVNMLVIG

-449 PNIGLLAVP
+449 PKIGLLAVP

-465 LATAALNLICMAK
+465 FATAVLNLLCMAK

-483 SAIVRNLLRSLLPAL
+483 CAIARNLLRSLLPAL
-498 LMGAFAYG
+498 LMGAGAFAC
-506 SWQLILGVLGQDCSR
+506 WQLMLQVLGNCSYI
-521 VIQVGGPMLVA
+521 IQVGAPMLVA
-532 VIVYVISAAWLK
+532 VIVYVVSAAWLK

-557 EKIAKL
+557 EKIANL

>member
-1 MSDSQK
+1 MATQPK

-17 LAAATVIV
+17 LALATVIV

-65 LPVAMSRMISQATSL
+65 LPVAMSRMISQASSL
-80 NDHAQSRR
+80 GDHARTRR
-88 VYNTSRTIF
+88 VYNTSRAIF
-97 LIIGAASTALMMIF
+97 FIIGAVSTALMMLF
-111 CQVLANS
+111 CKALAAS

-133 SAFFMSV
+133 CAFLMSV
-140 ISTYRGFFQGQGNML
+140 ISTYRGFFQGQGNMI

-169 GAGLLGAVL
+169 GAGLVGAVV
-178 ILRLGGSIS
+178 ILQLGGSIPL
-187 AAAAGAIMGVTVSC
+187 AAAGAILGVTVSC
-201 ALSVAYLFWVFH
+201 AVSVAYLFWVFH
-213 KTAQPE
+213 KSAGPE
-219 ILEQKQPVFCGMTA
+219 ILDQKAPLFCGDTA

-266 ELLDSGALNG
+266 ELLDSGKLQG
-276 EVVDALRA
+276 ELVEALRA
-284 EVLAEAQK
+284 EVLAEAGK
-292 AGEVLTTAELHSR
+292 AGEVLTTAQINSR
-305 IAASMKGIYNFSQTI
+305 IAASMKGIYNFGQTI

-345 GDDKGVRATS
+345 GDDKGVKENS
-355 ESASRIT
+355 ESAARIT

-391 LDFAAKLLSLLGI
+391 LDFAAKLLTLLGI

-422 GHANLPVINMLVTG
+422 GHANIPVINMLTVG
-436 AVRMALVYVLTGN
+436 AVRMGLVFLLVGN
-449 PNIGLLAVP
+449 PKLGLLAVP

-465 LATAALNLICMAK
+465 AVTALLNLICLAK
-478 VVPQK
+478 VVPHK
-483 SAIVRNLLRSLLPAL
+483 SAIARNVLRPLIPAL
-498 LMGAFAYG
+498 LMGASAFG
-506 SWQLILGVLGQDCSR
+506 SWQLIIRILGENCSR
-521 VIQVGGPMLVA
+521 IIQVGGPMGVA
-532 VIVYVISAAWLK
+532 VVVYIVFAAWLK

-557 EKIAKL
+557 DKIARL
-563 LHL
+563 LRL

>member
-1 MSDSQK
+1 MSQTSK

-17 LAAATVIV
+17 LAAATIIV

-30 VYKIPLQAILGKI
+30 VYKIPLQGILGKI

-80 NDHAQSRR
+80 GDQAQTRR
-88 VYNTSRTIF
+88 VYNSSRAIF
-97 LIIGAASTALMMIF
+97 LGLGAVSTGLMLLFCRELAAS
-111 CQVLANS
+111 QE
-118 QKQPDAALA
+118 QPEAWLA

-133 SAFFMSV
+133 CAFLMGV
-140 ISTYRGFFQGQGNML
+140 ISTYRGFFQGQGNMI
-155 PTSKSQVLEAVFKL
+155 PTSLSQVIEAVFKM
-169 GAGLLGAVL
+169 AVGLIAAVV
-178 ILRLGGSIS
+178 ILQLGGTVPM
-187 AAAAGAIMGVTVSC
+187 AAAGAILGVTISC
-201 ALSVAYLFWVFH
+201 AVSIIYLMRVFH
-213 KTAQPE
+213 KQSEPEFLKQRQPN
-219 ILEQKQPVFCGMTA
+219 FHGDTA

-266 ELLDSGALNG
+266 NLLDNGALSG
-276 EVVDALRA
+276 ELVEALRL
-284 EVLAEAQK
+284 EVLAEAER
-292 AGEVLTTAELHSR
+292 AGQVLTTEQLHSR

-340 ACLTL
+340 ASLTL
-345 GDDKGVRATS
+345 GDDRSVKTTS

-376 SKPIMGLLGGYTGVQ
+376 SKPIMSLLGGYTGVQ
-391 LDFAAKLLSLLGI
+391 LDFAATLLSLLGI

-416 SLMQAN
+416 ALMQAN
-422 GHANLPVINMLVTG
+422 GHPNLPVVNMLATG
-436 AVRMALVYVLTGN
+436 VVRMALVFWLTGN
-449 PNIGLLAVP
+449 PAIGLLAVP

-465 LATAALNLICMAK
+465 LATAVLNLICMAK
-478 VVPQK
+478 VIPQK
-483 SAIVRNLLRSLLPAL
+483 SAIARNLLRPLLPAL
-498 LMGAFAYG
+498 LMGACTFG
-506 SWQLILGVLGQDCSR
+506 TWQLIIAVLGEDCSR
-521 VIQVGGPMLVA
+521 IIQVGGPMVVA
-532 VIVYVISAAWLK
+532 AAVYFVSAAWLK
-544 SITREDCLLLPKG
+544 SITKEDCLLLPKG
-557 EKIAKL
+557 DKIAKL
-563 LHL
+563 LNL

>member
-1 MSDSQK
+1 MAEASK

-30 VYKIPLQAILGKI
+30 VYKIPLQAVLGKI

-65 LPVAMSRMISQATSL
+65 LPVAMSRMISQASSL
-80 NDHAQSRR
+80 GDHAQTRR
-88 VYNTSRTIF
+88 VYNTSRAIF
-97 LIIGAASTALMMIF
+97 LIIGAVSTALMMVF
-111 CQVLANS
+111 CKALAKS
-118 QKQPDAALA
+118 QEQPDAALA

-133 SAFFMSV
+133 CAFLMSV
-140 ISTYRGFFQGQGNML
+140 ISAYRGFFQGQGDMI

-169 GAGLLGAVL
+169 GAGLAGAVL
-178 ILRLGGSIS
+178 ILHFGGTIS
-187 AAAAGAIMGVTVSC
+187 MAAAAAILGVTVSC
-201 ALSVAYLFWVFH
+201 AVSVGYLFWVFH
-213 KTAQPE
+213 KNAQPE
-219 ILEQKQPVFCGMTA
+219 ILAQKQPGFCGMTA
-233 KKLLAIA
+233 KQLLAIA
-240 VPITIGAAGLQL
+240 VPITIGAVGLQL

-258 SLYMNRLV
+258 SLYMNQIVKLLETDQMQGPLV
-266 ELLDSGALNG
+266 ASIRADVLQAAMQKG
-276 EVVDALRA
+276 ETLTN
-284 EVLAEAQK
+284 AQ
-292 AGEVLTTAELHSR
+292 LYSR
-305 IAASMKGIYNFSQTI
+305 MAASMNGIYKFGQTI
-320 YNLPNSLITPITISI
+320 YNLPNSLITPITVSI

-340 ACLTL
+340 AYLTTN
-345 GDDKGVRATS
+345 DQKNAKETS

-391 LDFAAKLLSLLGI
+391 LDFAATLLCLLGI

-422 GHANLPVINMLVTG
+422 GHANLPVINMLATG
-436 AVRMALVYVLTGN
+436 AVRMVLVYVLTGD
-449 PNIGLLAVP
+449 PRIGLIAVP
-458 ALTALGN
+458 VLTALGN
-465 LATAALNLICMAK
+465 FATAVLNLICLAK

-483 SAIVRNLLRSLLPAL
+483 NAIAGNLLRPLLPAL
-498 LMGAFAYG
+498 LMGAFAFVC
-506 SWQLILGVLGQDCSR
+506 WQLIVQVMGSDCSY
-521 VIQVGGPMLVA
+521 VIQVGAPMLVA
-532 VIVYVISAAWLK
+532 VAVYFVSAVWMK
-544 SITREDCLLLPKG
+544 SITKEDCMLLPKG

-563 LHL
+563 LKL

>member
-1 MSDSQK
+1 MSQTPK

-17 LAAATVIV
+17 LAAATIIV

-80 NDHAQSRR
+80 GDQTQTRR
-88 VYNTSRTIF
+88 VYNTSRAIF
-97 LIIGAASTALMMIF
+97 LALGALSAGLMMLFCRQLAAS
-111 CQVLANS
+111 QE
-118 QKQPDAALA
+118 QPDAWLA

-133 SAFFMSV
+133 CAFLMGL
-140 ISTYRGFFQGQGNML
+140 ISTYRGFFQGQGNMI
-155 PTSKSQVLEAVFKL
+155 PTSLSQVIEAVFKMA
-169 GAGLLGAVL
+169 AGLIAAILVLQLGGAVPT
-178 ILRLGGSIS
+178 
-187 AAAAGAIMGVTVSC
+187 AAAGSILGVTISCLVS
-201 ALSVAYLFWVFH
+201 VIYLASVFH
-213 KTAQPE
+213 KQTEPGFLQLRQPNFHGE
-219 ILEQKQPVFCGMTA
+219 TA
-233 KKLLAIA
+233 KRLLAIA

-252 LIVAET
+252 LIVIET

-266 ELLDSGALNG
+266 GMLDSGAMSGALV
-276 EVVDALRA
+276 EALRA

-292 AGEVLTTAELHSR
+292 AGEVLTTEAVHSR

-340 ACLTL
+340 SCLTL
-345 GDDKGVRATS
+345 GDDRGAKATA

-376 SKPIMGLLGGYTGVQ
+376 SKPIMSLLGGYTGVQ
-391 LDFAAKLLSLLGI
+391 LDFAATLLSILGV

-416 SLMQAN
+416 ALMQAN
-422 GHANLPVINMLVTG
+422 GHANIPVINMLSTG
-436 AVRMALVYVLTGN
+436 AVRMALVFLLTGN
-449 PNIGLLAVP
+449 PKIGLLAVP
-458 ALTALGN
+458 ALTALSN
-465 LATAALNLICMAK
+465 FATALLNLICLAK

-483 SAIVRNLLRSLLPAL
+483 SAIARNLLRSLLPAL
-498 LMGAFAYG
+498 LMGAATFG
-506 SWQLILGVLGQDCSR
+506 VWQLVIHVLGDDCSR
-521 VIQVGGPMLVA
+521 IIQVGAPMAAAA
-532 VIVYVISAAWLK
+532 VVYVVSAAWLK
-544 SITREDCLLLPKG
+544 SITKEDC
-557 EKIAKL
+557 II
-563 LHL
+563 HDSRHFY

>member
-54 YTLLLLISTAG
+54 YTLLLLVSTAG

-80 NDHAQSRR
+80 NDHARSRR

-97 LIIGAASTALMMIF
+97 LIIGVASTALMMFF
-111 CQVLANS
+111 CKALANS

-133 SAFFMSV
+133 CAFLMSV

-169 GAGLLGAVL
+169 AAGLLGAVL

-201 ALSVAYLFWVFH
+201 ALSVGYLFWVFH

-219 ILEQKQPVFCGMTA
+219 ILAQKQPNFCGITA
-233 KKLLAIA
+233 KNLLAIA

-266 ELLDSGALNG
+266 DLLDSGAMTG
-276 EVVDALRA
+276 ELVDALRA
-284 EVLAEAQK
+284 EVLVEAEK
-292 AGEVLTTAELHSR
+292 AGETLTTAELHSR

-345 GDDKGVRATS
+345 GDDRGVKSTS

-422 GHANLPVINMLVTG
+422 GHANIPVINMLATG
-436 AVRMALVYVLTGN
+436 AVRMALVFVLTGN
-449 PNIGLLAVP
+449 PKIGLLAVP

-465 LATAALNLICMAK
+465 FATAVLNLICLAK

-483 SAIVRNLLRSLLPAL
+483 CAIARNLLRSLLPAL
-498 LMGAFAYG
+498 LMGAVTYG
-506 SWQLILGVLGQDCSR
+506 CWQLVLRILGQDCSR
-521 VIQVGGPMLVA
+521 IIQVAIPMLA
-532 VIVYVISAAWLK
+532 AAIVYVVSAAWLK

-557 EKIAKL
+557 DKIAKL

>member
-1 MSDSQK
+1 MSNTPK
-7 KQNFL
+7 KQSFL

-25 KVIGA
+25 KIIGA

-80 NDHAQSRR
+80 GDHAQTRR
-88 VYNTSRTIF
+88 VYNTSRAIF
-97 LIIGAASTALMMIF
+97 LAIGAVSTALMMFF
-111 CQVLANS
+111 CQALANS
-118 QKQPDAALA
+118 QEQPDAALA

-169 GAGLLGAVL
+169 AAGLAGAVIVL
-178 ILRLGGSIS
+178 QLGGTIS
-187 AAAAGAIMGVTVSC
+187 MAAAGAILGVTISC
-201 ALSVAYLFWVFH
+201 AVSVAYLFWVFH

-219 ILEQKQPVFCGMTA
+219 VLEQKQPNFCGITA
-233 KKLLAIA
+233 KQLLSIA

-252 LIVAET
+252 LIVLET
-258 SLYMNRLV
+258 SLYMNQLV
-266 ELLDSGALNG
+266 DLLEEGSLRGEL
-276 EVVDALRA
+276 VDALRA
-284 EVLAEAQK
+284 EVLARAQT
-292 AGEVLTTAELHSR
+292 AGQVLTPAELNSQ
-305 IAASMKGIYNFSQTI
+305 IAASMKGIYNFGQTI
-320 YNLPNSLITPITISI
+320 YNLPNSLITPITISV

-345 GDDKGVRATS
+345 RDNQGVKATS
-355 ESASRIT
+355 ESAARIT

-369 AVGLMVL
+369 AIGLMVL

-391 LDFAAKLLSLLGI
+391 LDFAATLLCLLGI

-416 SLMQAN
+416 SLMQAS
-422 GHANLPVINMLVTG
+422 GHANIPVINMLSTG
-436 AVRMALVYVLTGN
+436 LIRMILVYVLTGN
-449 PNIGLLAVP
+449 PGIGLIAVP
-458 ALTALGN
+458 ILTALGN
-465 LATAALNLICMAK
+465 FATAVLNLICLNK

-483 SAIVRNLLRSLLPAL
+483 SAITRNLLRPLLPAL
-498 LMGAFAYG
+498 LMGAAALAC
-506 SWQLILGVLGQDCSR
+506 WQLILRVMGPDCSNI
-521 VIQVGGPMLVA
+521 IQVGGPMAVA
-532 VIVYVISAAWLK
+532 AVVYVVSAAWLK
-544 SITREDCLLLPKG
+544 SITKEDCLLLPKG
-557 EKIAKL
+557 DKIAKL

>member
-80 NDHAQSRR
+80 NDHARSRR

-97 LIIGAASTALMMIF
+97 LIIGVASTALMMFF
-111 CQVLANS
+111 CKALANS

-133 SAFFMSV
+133 CAFLMSV

-169 GAGLLGAVL
+169 AAGLLGAVL

-201 ALSVAYLFWVFH
+201 ALSVGYLFWVFH

-219 ILEQKQPVFCGMTA
+219 ILAQKQPNFCGVTA
-233 KKLLAIA
+233 KNLLAIA

-266 ELLDSGALNG
+266 DLLDSGAMTG
-276 EVVDALRA
+276 ELVDALRA
-284 EVLAEAQK
+284 EVLVEAEK
-292 AGEVLTTAELHSR
+292 AGETLTTAELHSR

-345 GDDKGVRATS
+345 GDDRGVKSTS

-422 GHANLPVINMLVTG
+422 GHANIPVINMLATG
-436 AVRMALVYVLTGN
+436 AVRMALVFVLTGN
-449 PNIGLLAVP
+449 PKIGLLAVP

-465 LATAALNLICMAK
+465 FATAVLNLICLAK

-483 SAIVRNLLRSLLPAL
+483 CAIARNLLRSLLPAL
-498 LMGAFAYG
+498 LMGAVTYG
-506 SWQLILGVLGQDCSR
+506 CWQLVLRILGQDCSR
-521 VIQVGGPMLVA
+521 IIQVAIPMLA
-532 VIVYVISAAWLK
+532 AAIVYVVSAAWLK

-557 EKIAKL
+557 DKIAKL

>member
-1 MSDSQK
+1 MSEQPK

-65 LPVAMSRMISQATSL
+65 LPVAMSRMISQSTSL
-80 NDHAQSRR
+80 GDHAQTRR
-88 VYNTSRTIF
+88 VYNTSRAIF
-97 LIIGAASTALMMIF
+97 LFIGAVSTGLMMLF
-111 CQVLANS
+111 CKALANS
-118 QKQPDAALA
+118 QEQPDAALA

-133 SAFFMSV
+133 CAFLMSV
-140 ISTYRGFFQGQGNML
+140 VSTYRGFFQGQGNMI

-169 GAGLLGAVL
+169 GCGLLGAVL
-178 ILRLGGSIS
+178 ILHLGGSIS
-187 AAAAGAIMGVTVSC
+187 MAAAGAILGVTVSC
-201 ALSVAYLFWVFH
+201 ALSVGYLFWVFH

-219 ILEQKQPVFCGMTA
+219 ILAQKQPNFCGPTA

-240 VPITIGAAGLQL
+240 IPITIGAAGLQL
-252 LIVAET
+252 LIVTET

-266 ELLDSGALNG
+266 GLLDSGALTG
-276 EVVDALRA
+276 ELVDALRA

-292 AGEVLTTAELHSR
+292 AGEILSTAELHSR
-305 IAASMKGIYNFSQTI
+305 IAASMKGIYNFGQTI

-345 GDDKGVRATS
+345 GDDRGARATS

-369 AVGLMVL
+369 AVGLIVL
-376 SKPIMGLLGGYTGVQ
+376 SKPIMALLGGYTGVQ
-391 LDFAAKLLSLLGI
+391 LDFAARLLSLLGI
-404 SVFMRA
+404 SVFMRE

-422 GHANLPVINMLVTG
+422 GHANIPVINMLATG
-436 AVRMALVYVLTGN
+436 AVRMALVFVFTGN
-449 PNIGLLAVP
+449 PKFGLMAVP

-465 LATAALNLICMAK
+465 FATAALNLICMAR
-478 VVPQK
+478 VIPQK
-483 SAIVRNLLRSLLPAL
+483 SAIARNLLRSLLPAL
-498 LMGAFAYG
+498 LMGAATFG
-506 SWQLILGVLGQDCSR
+506 SWQLILRILGSDCSR
-521 VIQVGGPMLVA
+521 IIQVGGSMAVA
-532 VIVYVISAAWLK
+532 GIVYIVSAAWLK

-557 EKIAKL
+557 EKIARI

>member
-80 NDHAQSRR
+80 NDHARSRR

-97 LIIGAASTALMMIF
+97 LIIGVASTALMMFF
-111 CQVLANS
+111 CKALANS

-133 SAFFMSV
+133 CAFLMSV

-169 GAGLLGAVL
+169 AAGLLGAVL

-201 ALSVAYLFWVFH
+201 ALSVGYLFWVFH

-219 ILEQKQPVFCGMTA
+219 ILAQKQPNFCGVTA
-233 KKLLAIA
+233 KNLLAIA

-266 ELLDSGALNG
+266 DLLDCGAMTSEL
-276 EVVDALRA
+276 VDALRA
-284 EVLAEAQK
+284 EVLVEAEK
-292 AGEVLTTAELHSR
+292 AGETLTTAELHSR

-345 GDDKGVRATS
+345 GDDRGVKSTS

-369 AVGLMVL
+369 AVGLIVL

-422 GHANLPVINMLVTG
+422 GHANIPVINMLATG
-436 AVRMALVYVLTGN
+436 AVRMALVFVLTGN
-449 PNIGLLAVP
+449 PKIGLLAVP

-465 LATAALNLICMAK
+465 FATAALNLICLAK

-483 SAIVRNLLRSLLPAL
+483 CAIARNLLRSLLPAL
-498 LMGAFAYG
+498 LMGAVTYG
-506 SWQLILGVLGQDCSR
+506 CWQLVLRILGQDCSR
-521 VIQVGGPMLVA
+521 IIQVAIPMLA
-532 VIVYVISAAWLK
+532 AAIVYVVSAAWLK

-557 EKIAKL
+557 DKIAKL

>member
-1 MSDSQK
+1 MSQTPK

-17 LAAATVIV
+17 LAAATIIV
-25 KVIGA
+25 KIIGA

-80 NDHAQSRR
+80 NDSDQTRR
-88 VYNTSRTIF
+88 VYNTSRAIF
-97 LIIGAASTALMMIF
+97 LGLGAVSTALMMLF
-111 CQVLANS
+111 CRELAAS
-118 QKQPDAALA
+118 QEQPDAWLA

-133 SAFFMSV
+133 CAFLMG
-140 ISTYRGFFQGQGNML
+140 IMSTYRGFFQGQGNMI
-155 PTSKSQVLEAVFKL
+155 PTSLSQVIEAVFKM
-169 GAGLLGAVL
+169 AVGLIGAVV
-178 ILRLGGSIS
+178 ILQLGGTIPM
-187 AAAAGAIMGVTVSC
+187 AAAGAMLGVTVSC
-201 ALSVAYLFWVFH
+201 VVSVIYLLYVFR
-213 KTAQPE
+213 KQSTPEFLTLRQPNFHGE
-219 ILEQKQPVFCGMTA
+219 TA

-266 ELLDSGALNG
+266 KLLDSGAMGG
-276 EVVDALRA
+276 ELVEALRL

-292 AGEVLTTAELHSR
+292 AGEVLTTEQLHSR

-340 ACLTL
+340 ASLTL
-345 GDDKGVRATS
+345 GDNKGARATS

-369 AVGLMVL
+369 AVGLIVL
-376 SKPIMGLLGGYTGVQ
+376 SKPIMSLLGGYTGVQ
-391 LDFAAKLLSLLGI
+391 LDFAATLLSLLGV

-416 SLMQAN
+416 ALMQAN
-422 GHANLPVINMLVTG
+422 GHANIPVINMLASGV
-436 AVRMALVYVLTGN
+436 VRMALVFVLTGN
-449 PNIGLLAVP
+449 PAIGLLAVP

-465 LATAALNLICMAK
+465 LATAVLNLICMVK

-483 SAIVRNLLRSLLPAL
+483 SAIASNLLRPLLPAL
-498 LMGAFAYG
+498 LMGAATFA
-506 SWQLILGVLGQDCSR
+506 SWKLILAVLGEDCSR
-521 VIQVGGPMLVA
+521 IIQVGGPMVVA
-532 VIVYVISAAWLK
+532 AAVYFVSAAWLK

-557 EKIAKL
+557 DKIAKL
-563 LHL
+563 LNL